1 MVVNIKYLR
10 RVVTVCVLGWAS
22 LAAVR
27 ADEAAPALP
36 ARTALDDYIGKKDG
50 SYEWKL
56 LSKTENEQVQGFV
69 VELTSQT
76 WRAESEVDRTVW
88 KHWLRIA
95 RPRKTKADT
104 ALLMIGGGR
113 NGREP
118 PKNVDDRTAALALA
132 SNAVVAELG
141 MIPNQPLTFKDDGR
155 PRSED
160 DLVAYTWNKFM
171 ATGDPTWVARMPMVK
186 GAVRAM
192 DAIQEF
198 LATEAGG
205 SLKIE
210 KFVVAGGSKRGWTT
224 WLTGAV
230 DPRVVAIA
238 PIVIDVLNVLTSM
251 EHHYAAYGFWAP
263 AIGDYE
269 HNGVTDKSYTPEYQ
283 RLLRLVDPYNYRH
296 RLKMPKLII
305 NSTGDQFFL
314 PDSSQFY
321 YDDLLGEKHLR
332 YVPNTDHG
340 LGGSDAIETLQ
351 TFFHSVVLGR
361 ERPEYK
367 WSFEKDGSIRVVTKT
382 KPREVRL
389 WHATNPAARD
399 FRIHRDR
406 SGPKYTSELLKR
418 EGSVYVGRR
427 AAPKKGWTAYFVEL
441 TFPTDGPNPLKVTSG
456 VRVVPDTLPHAD
468 KLEEYRERLKKK
480 DLDPQ

>member
-22 LAAVR
+22 LATVR

-269 HNGVTDKSYTPEYQ
+269 HNGVTDKSYTPELPSAILAICCPSSGRHQ
-283 RLLRLVDPYNYRH
+283 R
-296 RLKMPKLII
+296 
-305 NSTGDQFFL
+305 T
-314 PDSSQFY
+314 
-321 YDDLLGEKHLR
+321 
-332 YVPNTDHG
+332 
-340 LGGSDAIETLQ
+340 LGGDYA
-351 TFFHSVVLGR
+351 
-361 ERPEYK
+361 
-367 WSFEKDGSIRVVTKT
+367 
-382 KPREVRL
+382 
-389 WHATNPAARD
+389 
-399 FRIHRDR
+399 HR
-406 SGPKYTSELLKR
+406 Y
-418 EGSVYVGRR
+418 
-427 AAPKKGWTAYFVEL
+427 
-441 TFPTDGPNPLKVTSG
+441 
-456 VRVVPDTLPHAD
+456 
-468 KLEEYRERLKKK
+468 
-480 DLDPQ
+480 LD